1 MREELINKIS
11 LYIQSLIPDK
21 SLIDVNMHLE
31 IILNDYE
38 IQKRETAIALRNE
51 DMNEIMI
58 KKFLVAKTV
67 EGRTDRTIQYYRDRI
82 TTIVYR
88 INKSV
93 TEITTDDIR
102 YYMAVRK
109 IQDGVSDVTIGN
121 EIRCMRSFFTFLEN
135 EELINKNP
143 CRSIGPI
150 KTEKVKKKAFSE
162 MDVEKIRSAC
172 RTARESAIVEIL
184 LSTGCRVSE
193 LVGIERNDVLGE
205 SLIVHGKGKKDR
217 TVYLN
222 AKSQMA
228 INNYLKERTDNSIY
242 LFTKYKKDER
252 ANAGQIEKIVRD
264 IGERAGV
271 QKCHPHRFRRT
282 CATFALRRGMPV
294 EQVSKMLG
302 HEELTTTQ
310 IYLDLSEEELHQAH
324 KKYVV

>member
-1 MREELINKIS
+1 M
-11 LYIQSLIPDK
+11 QSLIPDE
-21 SLIDVNMHLE
+21 SLTDVKMNLE

-51 DMNEIMI
+51 DMNEIVI

-82 TTIVYR
+82 TTIVDR

-109 IQDGVSDVTIGN
+109 IKDGVSDVTIGN

-143 CRSIGPI
+143 CRAIGPI

-172 RTARESAIVEIL
+172 RTARETAIVEIL

-193 LVGIERNDVLGE
+193 LVGIERKDVLGE
-205 SLIVHGKGKKDR
+205 SLTVHGKGKKDR

-228 INNYLKERTDNSIY
+228 ITNYLKERTDNSSY
-242 LFTKYKKDER
+242 LFTKYKKDEK
-252 ANAGQIEKIVRD
+252 ANAGQIEKTVRD

-271 QKCHPHRFRRT
+271 KKCHPHRFRRT

-324 KKYVV
+324 KKYVI